1 MLKQMSIRLFRQ
13 WRAYYDLE
21 PFGEERADYRA
32 ASIVATLVNLN
43 RRKGTSPRPVSEFVL
58 QFGEPKKKPAKDWRQ
73 LKALGAMIAG
83 ANQPQNKRSR

>member
-1 MLKQMSIRLFRQ
+1 MLDSMTVHQFRD

-43 RRKGTSPRPVSEFVL
+43 RKRHTPPRPVAEFL
-58 QFGEPKKKPAKDWRQ
+58 LRFGEQAPAEPVDWRV
-73 LKALGAMIAG
+73 LKAKGAMIAG
-83 ANQPQNKRSR
+83 AHKR

>member
-1 MLKQMSIRLFRQ
+1 MSIRQLRE

-43 RRKGTSPRPVSEFVL
+43 RRRGTPPRPVTEFVL
-58 QFGEPKKKPAKDWRQ
+58 QFGEPKPKPKKDWRQ
-73 LKALGAMIAG
+73 LKAIGALIAG
-83 ANQPQNKRSR
+83 ANQPQSKKPR